1 MTITEDYVIECGQEN
16 DIICHPR
23 PQWLGNTNGGR
34 WVVRAGQII
43 RVWVLGFH
51 GCCVLACAEEG
62 REEGAAAAHV
72 AHTFYTVVDCY
83 G

>member
-1 MTITEDYVIECGQEN
+1 MSYNVVKKIG
-16 DIICHPR
+16 IICHPR
-23 PQWLGNTNGGR
+23 LQWLGNTKARGG
-34 WVVRAGQII
+34 VVRAGQII

-62 REEGAAAAHV
+62 REEGAAAAHI

>member
-1 MTITEDYVIECGQEN
+1 M
-16 DIICHPR
+16 
-23 PQWLGNTNGGR
+23 GR
-34 WVVRAGQII
+34 AVRAGQII

-62 REEGAAAAHV
+62 REEGAAEAHI

>member
-1 MTITEDYVIECGQEN
+1 MVGKHKGEG
-16 DIICHPR
+16 
-23 PQWLGNTNGGR
+23 
-34 WVVRAGQII
+34 VVRAGQII

-62 REEGAAAAHV
+62 REEGAAAAAHI